1 MTDPLSDPIHEL
13 DQTHINST
21 SGRASYRPRH
31 SSPLGKVSW
40 PEPAPGVA
48 GPDQRRGALVRE
60 AATEGGSQP
69 EEKQPPRR
77 RQRVAPNSSRKRS
90 PKPPSDK
97 RSHVCSVRLNDDEK
111 TLLSSAAAAAHT
123 TLPAFLARSGM
134 AAAHD
139 LDNTAAAIAGHREM
153 VSELFAA
160 RRHLGRVGTNLNQI
174 TRAINS
180 GGQPEELDAVLAAV
194 RRAVDRV
201 QAATDHLLN
210 QP

>member
-1 MTDPLSDPIHEL
+1 MTNPPIPHDPESSSPHS
-13 DQTHINST
+13 NPT
-21 SGRASYRPRH
+21 SRRASYRPRH
-31 SSPLGKVSW
+31 SSPSGKVPW

-60 AATEGGSQP
+60 AATEGGPQP
-69 EEKQPPRR
+69 EEKQTQPR
-77 RQRVAPNSSRKRS
+77 RQRAAPRNSRKRS

-97 RSHVCSVRLNDDEK
+97 RVHVCSVRLNDDEK
-111 TLLSSAAAAAHT
+111 TLLSSAASAAHT
-123 TLPAFLARSGM
+123 SLPAFLARSGM

-139 LDNTAAAIAGHREM
+139 IDNSAAAIAGHRET

-160 RRHLGRVGTNLNQI
+160 RRHLGRVGNNLNQI

-180 GGQPEELDAVLAAV
+180 GGQPEELEAALAAV

-201 QAATDHLLN
+201 QAATDRLLN